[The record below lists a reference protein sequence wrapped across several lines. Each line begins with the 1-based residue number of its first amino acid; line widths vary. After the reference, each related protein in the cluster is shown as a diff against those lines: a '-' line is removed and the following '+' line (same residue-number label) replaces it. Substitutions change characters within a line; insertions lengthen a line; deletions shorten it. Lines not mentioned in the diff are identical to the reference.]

1 VTANDYAPAAVAL
14 IAVLAALA
22 AWIGIRVHG
31 RDMYE
36 AGRQYEAGRNN
47 ERRLKEAAKARADRA
62 SPRPAPPWYTVVT
75 PSRSVHGG
83 IGGPSTIPIPSQRGN
98 RFPAAITTTSELVRL
113 TDEHIARMQADE
125 DAYRQQM
132 RQEISA

>member
-1 VTANDYAPAAVAL
+1 MTANDYAVTAVAL
-14 IAVLAALA
+14 ITVLAALA

-31 RDMYE
+31 KDMYE
-36 AGRQYEAGRNN
+36 AGRQYEANRNN
-47 ERRLKEAAKARADRA
+47 ERRLRDAAKARAGRA
-62 SPRPAPPWYTVVT
+62 SPRPAPPWYAVVT

-83 IGGPSTIPIPSQRGN
+83 IAGPATMPIPSQRAR

-113 TDEHIARMQADE
+113 TDEHIARMRADE
-125 DAYRQQM
+125 EAYRRSL